1 MAIKTGKQYV
11 DSLRDGRKLFID
23 GKVVTDVTTYAP
35 LQGVIHTIASLYDDQ
50 HQSSLRDVLTF
61 RSPRTGDPVSKTYL
75 EAHTLDELHELAG
88 CFHLRALRTFGL
100 MGRLTDFMSG
110 YLVDQAVGL
119 RVLGKS
125 EAAAKAQAIVEHCR
139 EHDAQL
145 THALIDPQTDRS
157 KQDAPSQAVQLIE
170 RRSDG
175 IVVSGCRMLSTLAP
189 VANECYVGPYA
200 PRKPGQEKFALAF
213 VVPMNAPGLSILA
226 RESFHRSESTFD
238 RPVTSRFDEGDA
250 ILMFDKVFVP
260 NDRIIVDGDLEAYNK
275 MITLRPGYTSLQACV
290 RSTMKLR
297 LLAGIATA
305 VARAN
310 GRDKTPRFQAAIGE
324 LIALVSI
331 AEGIKAG
338 TIADTLRR
346 VKAYGQGKVAIE
358 GDGVSEPK
366 AIASPGGAAMN
377 FFFPY
382 ANTKAVD
389 VLRMAAGSGVL
400 AVTEAE
406 YANPEVGP
414 LMDDW
419 LIGSDIDAK
428 QRLRLMKLAWDM
440 TGTAFGSRAALY
452 ERLYSGDPEV
462 NAQRWFASPINGEC
476 EMLVR
481 QLLELAG
488 PTDASSEASAQP
500 APHKHERADA

>member
-1 MAIKTGKQYV
+1 MAIKTGKQYI

-23 GKVVTDVTTYAP
+23 GKVITDVTAYAP

-50 HQSSLRDVLTF
+50 DNASFRDVLTF
-61 RSPRTGDPVSKTYL
+61 RSPTTGDAVSKTYL

-100 MGRLTDFMSG
+100 MGRLTDFMSA
-110 YLVDQAVGL
+110 YLVDQAAGL
-119 RVLGKS
+119 RVLGKL
-125 EAAAKAQAIVEHCR
+125 EAASKAQAILDHCR
-139 EHDAQL
+139 ENDAQV

-157 KQDAPSQAVQLIE
+157 KREAPSQAVQLIE
-170 RRSDG
+170 RRPDG

-200 PRKPGQEKFALAF
+200 PRKPGEEKFALAF

-226 RESFHRSESTFD
+226 RESFHRGESAFD

-250 ILMFDKVFVP
+250 ILMFNNVFVRD
-260 NDRIIVDGDLEAYNK
+260 DRIIVEGDLEAYNK
-275 MITLRPGYTSLQACV
+275 MTALRPGYTSLQACV

-297 LLAGIATA
+297 FLAGIATSI
-305 VARAN
+305 ARAN
-310 GRDKTPRFQAAIGE
+310 GRDKTPRFQVAIGE
-324 LIALVSI
+324 LIALVTI

-346 VKAYGQGKVAIE
+346 VTAYGQGKVTIE
-358 GDGVSEPK
+358 GDGVSEPQ
-366 AIASPGGAAMN
+366 AIASPAGAAMN

-389 VLRMAAGSGVL
+389 VVRMAAGSGVL

-419 LIGSDIDAK
+419 LIGPGIDAK
-428 QRLRLMKLAWDM
+428 QRLKLMKLAWDM

-481 QLLELAG
+481 RLLDSTGTINA
-488 PTDASSEASAQP
+488 PSEASEQSQSRE
-500 APHKHERADA
+500 HERADV